1 MRYWYLKASNMNI
14 RDKHINWSL
23 LYDLIEYIGWGHRH
37 LCEWNKYLIYIVTYL
52 LYIMVNTCITIFM
65 YRKST
70 LSFISFLHK
79 MLYASFQCT
88 DTIYRYI
95 TLFISLYCYLRYI
108 VNVWIACQ
116 LIFEYYL
123 QLLTM
128 VCIIH
133 YVIWI
138 LSTSD
143 EY

>member
-95 TLFISLYCYLRYI
+95 TLFISLYCYLYCKC
-108 VNVWIACQ
+108 VNCMSID
-116 LIFEYYL
+116 
-123 QLLTM
+123 
-128 VCIIH
+128 
-133 YVIWI
+133 IWI
-138 LSTSD
+138 LFTTFD
-143 EY
+143 NGMYNTLCDLNTVN

>member
-1 MRYWYLKASNMNI
+1 MRYWYPKASNMNI

-37 LCEWNKYLIYIVTYL
+37 LCEWNKYMIYIVTYL

-95 TLFISLYCYLRYI
+95 TLFISLYCYLHCKC
-108 VNVWIACQ
+108 VNCMSID
-116 LIFEYYL
+116 
-123 QLLTM
+123 
-128 VCIIH
+128 
-133 YVIWI
+133 IWI
-138 LSTSD
+138 LFTTFD
-143 EY
+143 NGMYNTLCDLNTVN